1 MSVLMLEIHIKSV
14 SDAMEI
20 GGKTVNI
27 TCKVSAL
34 IVRHQT
40 WLS

>member
-20 GGKTVNI
+20 GGQTANI
-27 TCKVSAL
+27 TCKVSAP
-34 IVRHQT
+34 HSQT
-40 WLS
+40 PDLA